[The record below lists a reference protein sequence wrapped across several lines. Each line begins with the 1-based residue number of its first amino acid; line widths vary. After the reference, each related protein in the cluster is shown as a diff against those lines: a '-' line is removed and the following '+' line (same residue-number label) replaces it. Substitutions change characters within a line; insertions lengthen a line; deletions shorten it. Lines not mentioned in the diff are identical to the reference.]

1 MIFIHFTPDPDLG
14 ACTTHQ
20 RKTYDFLKQGLSKG
34 QRLKVR
40 QVLEA
45 LGLSTPAPLVSRLNH
60 LQDKGLITWARETA
74 PQGVTA

>member
-1 MIFIHFTPDPDLG
+1 MILIYFTSDPDLG

-20 RKTYDFLKQGLSKG
+20 KKTYDFLKQGLSQG

-45 LGLSTPAPLVSRLNH
+45 LGLSTAAPLVSRLNH
-60 LQDKGLITWARETA
+60 LQDKGLITWARNTA
-74 PQGVTA
+74 PQGITA